1 MSADLK
7 LDADHSSPD
16 AKTPTL
22 WPVSQTLKE
31 PKPSPPKRARKRR
44 GWIWGLAIVAVLGTG
59 GFYAQRSRATAKP
72 IDPSLLVTVT
82 KKSLDVE
89 IFETGRIAPRE
100 KADLK
105 SKVAGT
111 VQQVFVQEGATVK
124 KGDVLLTLDPT
135 DYQRDVEKAEAD
147 VASANAALDFAT
159 LSRERA
165 ERGAKEGIA
174 PAFEVQQ
181 TQHDERSRT
190 LALKAGEVAKN
201 VAQDRLRYTR
211 ILAPI
216 GGTVIARNIEPG
228 ESVIPGAQATMDGKA
243 LLTVADLSALLV
255 KVNLNQIDVAKVAVG
270 RTATLTLDALP
281 GKTYEARITK
291 VAPASVKLAGK
302 DQEVFPVEALLE
314 KPDGLVKPG
323 MTADVRVHLD
333 SKPNVLVLPLEAIVK
348 ESGKSFV
355 TKVVD
360 DGPKGTKQEKIEV
373 TVGLRNDHE
382 VEVTGLA
389 EGTKVMLKPAS
400 SSENEQKM

>member
-1 MSADLK
+1 MS
-7 LDADHSSPD
+7 DAD

-22 WPVSQTLKE
+22 YPVTQTVNA
-31 PKPSPPKRARKRR
+31 PKPAKRPRKKR
-44 GWIWGLAIVAVLGTG
+44 GWIWGVAILAVLGTG

-72 IDPSLLVTVT
+72 IDPSLLVTVQ
-82 KKSLDVE
+82 KKALDVE

-100 KADLK
+100 KADIK

-111 VQQVFVQEGATVK
+111 VQSVFVQEGATVK
-124 KGDVLLTLDPT
+124 KGDVLLVLDPT
-135 DYQRDVEKAEAD
+135 DYQRDLEKAEAD
-147 VASANAALDFAT
+147 IASANAALDFAT
-159 LSRERA
+159 LSRERS
-165 ERGAKEGIA
+165 ERGVKEGIA
-174 PAFEVQQ
+174 PQSELLSA
-181 TQHDERSRT
+181 QHDERSRG
-190 LALKAGEVAKN
+190 LAIKSAEVQKHIS
-201 VAQDRLRYTR
+201 QDRLYYTR
-211 ILAPI
+211 ITAPI
-216 GGTVIARNIEPG
+216 SGTIIARNIEPG
-228 ESVIPGAQATMDGKA
+228 EAVIPGAQATMDGKA
-243 LLTVADLSALLV
+243 LMTVADLSSLLV

-281 GKTYEARITK
+281 GKSYEAKITK
-291 VAPASVKLAGK
+291 VAPASVKVTGK

-360 DGPKGTKQEKIEV
+360 DGPNKTKQEKVEV
-373 TVGLRNDHE
+373 TTGLRNDHE
-382 VEVTGLA
+382 VEVTGIA

>member
-1 MSADLK
+1 MMS
-7 LDADHSSPD
+7 DAD

-22 WPVSQTLKE
+22 YPVSHSLKE
-31 PKPSPPKRARKRR
+31 PTKPSPAKRPRKKR
-44 GWIWGLAIVAVLGTG
+44 GWIWGVAILAVLGTG

-100 KADLK
+100 KADIK

-111 VQQVFVQEGATVK
+111 VQNVFVQEGATVK
-124 KGDVLLTLDPT
+124 KGDVLLVLDPT
-135 DYQRDVEKAEAD
+135 DYQRDLEKAEAD
-147 VASANAALDFAT
+147 IASASAALDFAT
-159 LSRERA
+159 LSRERS
-165 ERGAKEGIA
+165 ERGVKEGIA
-174 PAFEVQQ
+174 PTSELLQ
-181 TQHDERSRT
+181 TQHDERAKG
-190 LALKAGEVAKN
+190 LAIKTAEVQKHIS
-201 VAQDRLRYTR
+201 QDRLFYTR
-211 ILAPI
+211 ITAPI
-216 GGTVIARNIEPG
+216 SGTVIARNIEPG
-228 ESVIPGAQATMDGKA
+228 EAVIPGAQATMDGKA
-243 LLTVADLSALLV
+243 LMTVADLSSLLV

-281 GKTYEARITK
+281 GKTYEAKITK
-291 VAPASVKLAGK
+291 VAPASVKVTGK

-314 KPDGLVKPG
+314 QPDGLVKPG

-333 SKPNVLVLPLEAIVK
+333 SKPNVLVLPLEAVVK
-348 ESGKSFV
+348 ESGKSFI

-360 DGPKGTKQEKIEV
+360 DGPNKTKQEKVEV
-373 TVGLRNDHE
+373 TTGLRNDHE
-382 VEVTGLA
+382 VEVTGVP